1 MVQRQ
6 WVWRSDEASRAAGKI
21 SVLAV
26 AETLIC
32 VAVYWILLVRYG
44 ITWHHWLIL
53 IAAPLV
59 LLRSDASVAD
69 GVKWFEAYH
78 NSLINSLETDTA
90 VWSPG
95 KAVAVGLTGAGSF
108 FMSLALARGF

>member
-1 MVQRQ
+1 MDEMVQRQ
-6 WVWRSDEASRAAGKI
+6 WVWWSDEASRAAGKM

-59 LLRSDASVAD
+59 LLRSDASMAD
-69 GVKWFEAYH
+69 GVRWFEACY
-78 NSLINSLETDTA
+78 NSFATDIA
-90 VWSPG
+90 AWSPRN
-95 KAVAVGLTGAGSF
+95 AIAEGLTGAGSF
-108 FMSLALARGF
+108 LMTLALARGF

>member
-6 WVWRSDEASRAAGKI
+6 WVWRSDAASRAAGKI

-32 VAVYWILLVRYG
+32 VAVCGILLVRYG

-53 IAAPLV
+53 IATPLV

-69 GVKWFEAYH
+69 GVRWFEAYF
-78 NSLINSLETDTA
+78 NSPATDFTE
-90 VWSPG
+90 WSPRNP
-95 KAVAVGLTGAGSF
+95 VAEGLTGAGSF
-108 FMSLALARGF
+108 LMTLAMARGF

>member
-1 MVQRQ
+1 MDEMVPGQ
-6 WVWRSDEASRAAGKI
+6 WVWWSDEASRAAGKM

-69 GVKWFEAYH
+69 GVRWFEAYY
-78 NSLINSLETDTA
+78 NSPTTDFTE
-90 VWSPG
+90 WSPRN
-95 KAVAVGLTGAGSF
+95 AVAVGLTGAGSF
-108 FMSLALARGF
+108 LMTLALARGF